1 MVELNDSW
9 EYDILELIIFN
20 LDIKLSYYYNF
31 IKHNLNKI
39 DGDILE
45 VGVFQGRSL
54 LATALLLKKLKS
66 NKKVYGFDSFSGF
79 PQFFTK
85 R

>member
-9 EYDILELIIFN
+9 EYDIFGIDNFN

-31 IKHNLNKI
+31 IKQNLNKI
-39 DGDILE
+39 DVDILE

-54 LATALLLKKLKS
+54 LATALLLKKFKS
-66 NKKVYGFDSFSGF
+66 NKKYF
-79 PQFFTK
+79 
-85 R
+85 